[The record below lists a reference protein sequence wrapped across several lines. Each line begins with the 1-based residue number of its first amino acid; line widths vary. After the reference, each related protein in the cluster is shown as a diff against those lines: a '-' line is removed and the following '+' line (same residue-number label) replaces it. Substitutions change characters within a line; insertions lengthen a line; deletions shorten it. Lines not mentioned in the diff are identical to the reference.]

1 MANKLYDI
9 IVFGATGYT
18 GKNVVQYVAR
28 SAQEVGNIK
37 WAISGRD
44 ESKLR
49 KVLSQVPAELVNKDV
64 GIIVCDV
71 NDELS
76 LLEMAN
82 QGIVVLNCVGPYRFS
97 GDAVVKACIAKNTH
111 HIDVSGE
118 PQFLETMQL
127 RYHKEAKEKG
137 VYVVGACGFDSVPS
151 DVGVSLVHKAMSGPV
166 NSIETYLELGNTC
179 EKRGAEV
186 NFATWQSAIYGFA
199 HADEL
204 KGIRKKLF
212 PERLPRLEPKQKDR
226 GALHQTEEVGDSK
239 STWCL
244 KFPGSDRTVM
254 LRSERY
260 RYELEKKRPSQIQAY
275 VQFSSLF
282 MSLLTMFIGAIF
294 GLFASFKFGRYLLE
308 KYPGFFS
315 LGYVTKA
322 GPPKEIAE
330 GSYFKMTIKGLGW
343 KDYDDNADNVIKDPY
358 NREVTVVAQS
368 KNVGYGATC
377 EYMVQSALTILQEI
391 ESLPGKGGVF
401 TPGYAFANSSIV
413 ERLNNKGC
421 SFDVSVKDI

>member
-1 MANKLYDI
+1 MANKIYDLI
-9 IVFGATGYT
+9 IFGATGYT

-28 SAQEVGNIK
+28 SAQEIGNVK

-49 KVLSQVPAELVNKDV
+49 KVLSQVPLELENKDV
-64 GIIVCDV
+64 GVIVCDV
-71 NDELS
+71 KDELS
-76 LLEMAN
+76 LLDMAN
-82 QGIVVLNCVGPYRFS
+82 QGKIVMNCVGPYRFS
-97 GDAVVKACIAKNTH
+97 GDAVVKACLAKNTH

-137 VYVVGACGFDSVPS
+137 VYIIGSCGFDSVPS
-151 DVGVSLVHKAMSGPV
+151 DVGLSLVHKEMSGPV
-166 NSIETYLELGNTC
+166 NLIETYLEMGNTC

-199 HADEL
+199 HASEL

-212 PERLPRLEPKQKDR
+212 PEKLPRYEPKQKDR

-239 STWCL
+239 NTWCL

-275 VQFSSLF
+275 VQLSSLY
-282 MSLLTMFIGAIF
+282 MSLLTMLIGVIF
-294 GLFASFKFGRYLLE
+294 GILASFKFGRYLLE
-308 KYPGFFS
+308 NFPGVFS

-322 GPPKEIAE
+322 GPPKERAE
-330 GSYFKMTIKGLGW
+330 GSFFKMTIKGLGW
-343 KDYDDNADNVIKDPY
+343 KDYDDNADSIIKDPY
-358 NREVTVVAQS
+358 NREVTVVAQG
-368 KNVGYGATC
+368 KNIGYGATC

-391 ESLPGKGGVF
+391 ESMPGNGGVF
-401 TPGYAFANSSIV
+401 TPGYAFANTSIV
-413 ERLNNKGC
+413 NRLNNKGC
-421 SFDVSVKDI
+421 TFDVSFKDI